1 MGEGRVVGIDYGTKR
16 VGIAIADPL
25 GMFAQPVGTF
35 DPDGA
40 IGKLRSIGQDDGIRT
55 VVIGWP
61 LSEDGRE
68 TDSTR
73 RVDRFVRRIRNAL
86 GTVEVVRWDER
97 YTSEEARDRLRG
109 RGPVGVGRVDT
120 AAAGII
126 LQEYL
131 DSRSDRPGEPE

>member
-1 MGEGRVVGIDYGTKR
+1 MGIDYGTKR
-16 VGIAIADPL
+16 VGIALADPL
-25 GMFAQPVGTF
+25 AMFAQPVGTF
-35 DPDGA
+35 SPDDAVGRL
-40 IGKLRSIGQDDGIRT
+40 KSIMDRDGIRV

-73 RVDRFVRRIRNAL
+73 RVDLYVRRIRNAI
-86 GTVEVVRWDER
+86 GKVEIVRWDER

-109 RGPVGVGRVDT
+109 QGPVGAGRIDT

-131 DSRSDRPGEPE
+131 DNLHAVTGEPE